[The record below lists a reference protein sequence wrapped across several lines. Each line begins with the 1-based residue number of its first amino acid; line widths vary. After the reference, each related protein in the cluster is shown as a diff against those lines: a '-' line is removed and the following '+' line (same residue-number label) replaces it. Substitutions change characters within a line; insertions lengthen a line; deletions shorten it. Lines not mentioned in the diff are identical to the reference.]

1 MPELCIRIV
10 IRLCTGISQIIT
22 PSLGPLVNVCW
33 GWGPKNYSYATV
45 FSSMLLLAQHEIAR
59 SELLYSTVFYFNL
72 LSCGYTDIMHWVNV
86 NL

>member
-1 MPELCIRIV
+1 MFA
-10 IRLCTGISQIIT
+10 GA
-22 PSLGPLVNVCW
+22 G
-33 GWGPKNYSYATV
+33 GPKIIVTPLCV

-59 SELLYSTVFYFNL
+59 SELLHSTVFYFNL